1 MPLMKHIRN
10 CAWDVYVL
18 MKILTC
24 VFEFFH
30 DWHNKINYYGT
41 VNHIFKYWRCYRLCL
56 QNLTIAVEFKSF

>member
-41 VNHIFKYWRCYRLCL
+41 VNHIFKY
-56 QNLTIAVEFKSF
+56 